1 MYPVMELRVS
11 NIVLVDNQLGIT
23 LNTVQETD

>member
-11 NIVLVDNQLGIT
+11 NIVMVDNQLGIT